1 MRTIIIAN
9 GPELPCTEA
18 RSSRGD
24 RYLYMDLY
32 TYADTQ
38 KTRGMAIDDIVWM
51 TPPSDDVIAAVLPR
65 LAATPGVD
73 IVDPWVRRHR
83 SR

>member
-9 GPELPCTEA
+9 GPEYPGTEA

-32 TYADTQ
+32 TVDQAQ
-38 KTRGMAIDDIVWM
+38 QARGMTVDDIVWM
-51 TPPSDDVIAAVLPR
+51 TPPRDDVLAAVLPR
-65 LAATPGVD
+65 LSAAPGVYHEPR
-73 IVDPWVRRHR
+73 VTRRAR
-83 SR
+83 G